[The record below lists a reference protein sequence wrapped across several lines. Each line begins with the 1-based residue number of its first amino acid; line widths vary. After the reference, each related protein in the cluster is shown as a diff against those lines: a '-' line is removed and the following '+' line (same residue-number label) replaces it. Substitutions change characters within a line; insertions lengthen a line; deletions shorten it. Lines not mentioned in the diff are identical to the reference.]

1 MVVLRRPRTSVLVAL
16 AATVACLGLSGQ
28 GAMAASAQPYGLYQ
42 SANNLNY
49 TIGTS
54 SEYAAAIQ
62 YYGWNE
68 GVQSSDVSVLP
79 SSVTPFLELQTC
91 GNPCNSGTSVS
102 LSSVI
107 AGHSDP
113 YLTNFASAVAS
124 LNRKLYLTF
133 DHEPNGSWYPWDWYS
148 GNTQF
153 MSQAQQESEWIQA
166 WNHVTGVIDQN
177 ATAKSLITWVWA
189 PNIEQGGSAVAN
201 YWSSGGYTV
210 ANVGMAGLDGYYA
223 NTGTT
228 WSNRFASSYTD
239 VENASGDLPFMV
251 SETGIP
257 PGDSNATS
265 QEEDLI
271 SGAER
276 VGARVVFY
284 FDAGSYV
291 MTSAMQTAWLAG
303 APSALFMNIHRV

>member
-1 MVVLRRPRTSVLVAL
+1 MLLRRTQASVLVAL
-16 AATVACLGLSGQ
+16 AAAVACLGLGIP
-28 GAMAASAQPYGLYQ
+28 GAMAAPAAQPYGLYQ
-42 SANNLNY
+42 SPNNLNY

-54 SEYAAAIQ
+54 SEYAGAIQ

-68 GVQSSDVSVLP
+68 GVQSSEVSALP

-91 GNPCNSGTSVS
+91 GNPCNSGNSVS
-102 LSSVI
+102 LPSVI
-107 AGHSDP
+107 AGDSDT
-113 YLTNFASAVAS
+113 YLTDFASSIAS
-124 LNRKLYLTF
+124 LGRNLYLTF
-133 DHEPNGSWYPWDWYS
+133 DHEQNGSWYPWDWYS

-153 MSQAQQESEWIQA
+153 TSQAQQESEWIQA

-177 ATAKSLITWVWA
+177 ATAQSLITWVWA

-210 ANVGMAGLDGYYA
+210 ANVGMVGLDGYYA

-265 QEEDLI
+265 QEENLI
-271 SGAER
+271 SGAGR
-276 VGARVVFY
+276 AGARVVFY

-291 MTSAMQTAWLAG
+291 MTPAMQTAWLAG
-303 APSALFMNIHRV
+303 AAS